1 MKISFSIYNICNNE
15 EAQEALKNCDL
26 IILPAGD
33 WGSSL
38 DKLRE
43 IGGIEP
49 IHLRY
54 CSNSTEVYN
63 YLSGKC
69 PPPSRG
75 ALAAE
80 LEAIKQSL
88 PKGEEL
94 TIYTMD
100 SFHNGT
106 AREYKL
112 TLQE

>member
-1 MKISFSIYNICNNE
+1 MKISFCIYNICNNE

-43 IGGIEP
+43 IGGVEP
-49 IHLRY
+49 IRLRHCY
-54 CSNSTEVYN
+54 DSGVIYDYLCGTREAPCMEKAAIEV
-63 YLSGKC
+63 
-69 PPPSRG
+69 
-75 ALAAE
+75 E
-80 LEAIKQSL
+80 TIKQSL

-100 SFHNGT
+100 SFYDGT
-106 AREYKL
+106 VREYKL
-112 TLQE
+112 TLPE